1 VSTNGYFTI
10 GTGSS
15 GILTG
20 PTQANP
26 ASMAGNPEDLWLEP
40 GTVNSDG
47 DIQNVYYQ
55 TGTNG
60 NGMYYVKLLIYSGL
74 YSEITT
80 PSSYII
86 NFYRDTAYQ
95 WLETRVK
102 LNTQGNVGPYNSPSV
117 AQPPSTVSSVFR
129 GNLNGQGWSYL
140 GTGSVSPGGGITTG
154 AEAAALVSGNG
165 DWTSYG
171 I

>member
-20 PTQANP
+20 PTQATP

-55 TGTNG
+55 TGINAG
-60 NGMYYVKLLIYSGL
+60 GYYVKLLIYSGL
-74 YSEITT
+74 YDEITT
-80 PSSYII
+80 PSSYLI
-86 NFYRDTAYQ
+86 NFYRDINYQ

-117 AQPPSTVSSVFR
+117 AQTPSTVSRVFR
-129 GNLNGQGWSYL
+129 GDLNGQNWTYL
-140 GTGSVSPGGGITTG
+140 GTGSVDISSQVTTG
-154 AEAAALVSGNG
+154 AEALAIVNENE

-171 I
+171 V